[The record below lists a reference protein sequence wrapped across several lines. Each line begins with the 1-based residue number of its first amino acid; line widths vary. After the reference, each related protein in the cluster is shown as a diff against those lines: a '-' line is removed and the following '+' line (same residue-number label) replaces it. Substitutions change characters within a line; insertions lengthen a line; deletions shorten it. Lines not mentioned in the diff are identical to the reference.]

1 MGIVIAPSDISVFED
16 NSVLFTCVALGDPLT
31 AISWHR
37 TETGMLLENGT
48 SYGGRVSVFEEI
60 QGLEDILFVVSI
72 LEICS
77 TELGD
82 MGGYQCRANNFS
94 GYDMASFNLTVEIFY
109 GERRQTNLVM

>member
-1 MGIVIAPSDISVFED
+1 MEIVIAPSDISVFED
-16 NSVLFTCVALGDPLT
+16 NSVLFTCVALGDPLP

-48 SYGGRVSVFEEI
+48 SYGGRVSVFEEEI
-60 QGLEDILFVVSI
+60 QGLFIVST

-82 MGGYQCRANNFS
+82 MGGFQCRANSFS

-109 GERRQTNLVM
+109 GERVQTNFVK